1 MTRPATTRAMGA
13 SASRG
18 PSEAG
23 VPSADKEWSAS
34 RLLTTAARL
43 WEQEVNERLQGVG
56 LTTAGLVALQ
66 ALEAVEPVTQAALA
80 RILHLQPQ
88 TLRRTLAS
96 LEDRAFLTRGASA
109 VNGRALTVRLT
120 DAGRETLRR
129 AGETLPVAPERFG
142 SEPGLR
148 TTLVVL
154 LEGLGVQHAPDAV

>member
-1 MTRPATTRAMGA
+1 VTRATTRAMGA

-23 VPSADKEWSAS
+23 VPCADEEWSAS

-56 LTTAGLVALQ
+56 LTPAGLVALQ

-96 LEDRAFLTRGASA
+96 LEDRALLTRGASA
-109 VNGRALTVRLT
+109 INGRALSVRQ
-120 DAGRETLRR
+120 
-129 AGETLPVAPERFG
+129 
-142 SEPGLR
+142 SGLR
-148 TTLVVL
+148 SSRRGLHGIGGVL
-154 LEGLGVQHAPDAV
+154 HAQPLEQDHQGGPQSRLRAEELGGDR